1 MGTDQGIYPWV
12 NTLVM
17 ENLMDRRFRVGRGCF
32 FLGGDICLSVGV
44 YEHVVYVVIC
54 YMSVICYMPVMSS
67 SRVLLKKHW

>member
-1 MGTDQGIYPWV
+1 MGTDQGMDIYI
-12 NTLVM
+12 
-17 ENLMDRRFRVGRGCF
+17 
-32 FLGGDICLSVGV
+32 ICLSVGV